1 MENIK
6 TFVDT
11 NYTSIGIFRYGFRS
25 CGVEI
30 IQNQAKNLMLL
41 ITQLITCELP
51 LQKLVQVQINY

>member
-11 NYTSIGIFRYGFRS
+11 NYTSIGIFRHEFRS

-30 IQNQAKNLMLL
+30 IQNQAKNLILL